1 MSQPDTKPYRRGPM
15 HNKRYHHRVLTPDE
29 GVIMCSTEEDAQR
42 VMDLLNAY
50 HEQLTRLR
58 AALDQRSHA

>member
-1 MSQPDTKPYRRGPM
+1 
-15 HNKRYHHRVLTPDE
+15 LTPDE